1 MRSRDWIGW
10 SAALAGVMVVTSSAI
25 AKPRKHVLR
34 PYQVVWRA
42 IPDQSYQAY
51 AWAPAT
57 RYYAPPV
64 ASSPRYGWPE
74 IQAARAMVRRP

>member
-10 SAALAGVMVVTSSAI
+10 SAALAGVLVVTSSAI

-42 IPDQSYQAY
+42 TPAQSYEAY
-51 AWAPAT
+51 AWAPAS
-57 RYYAPPV
+57 AALGLV
-64 ASSPRYGWPE
+64 ASIRL
-74 IQAARAMVRRP
+74 ARNPGSSRNGS